1 MKWCKVINMWCSDMD
16 EEEYEYL
23 GCDGKCNG
31 CYECEEIGGSG
42 TDE

>member
-1 MKWCKVINMWCSDMD
+1 MKWCKAINMWCSDID
-16 EEEYEYL
+16 IEYEYL

-31 CYECEEIGGSG
+31 CDECEEIGGSG